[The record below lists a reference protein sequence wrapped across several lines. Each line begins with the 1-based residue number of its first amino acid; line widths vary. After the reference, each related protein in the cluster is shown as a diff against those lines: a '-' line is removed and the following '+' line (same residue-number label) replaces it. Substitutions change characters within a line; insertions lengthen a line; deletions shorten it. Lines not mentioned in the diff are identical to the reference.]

1 MKLPR
6 VECPSCT
13 RSIAAGM
20 VAGRLS
26 KGRIWRHD
34 APDER
39 RDAHG
44 HLLSCAGSLEIVD
57 LPYGQMEFPIPEP
70 EAEAAAADELA
81 DAMALF

>member
-13 RSIAAGM
+13 RQIAAGL

-34 APDER
+34 APDAR

-57 LPYGQMEFPIPEP
+57 LPYGQMEIAIEEP
-70 EAEAAAADELA
+70 EAVPEEE
-81 DAMALF
+81 AMALF

>member
-13 RSIAAGM
+13 RTIAAGM

-34 APDER
+34 APESR
-39 RDAHG
+39 RDAEG

-57 LPYGQMEFPIPEP
+57 LPYGQMEFPVAEPEP
-70 EAEAAAADELA
+70 DAAPA

>member
-1 MKLPR
+1 MMKLPR

-34 APDER
+34 APDTR
-39 RDAHG
+39 RDTTG

-57 LPYGQMEFPIPEP
+57 LPYGQMEIPISEPEP
-70 EAEAAAADELA
+70 QPEPA

>member
-34 APDER
+34 APNAR
-39 RDAHG
+39 RDADG

-57 LPYGQMEFPIPEP
+57 LPYGQIEI
-70 EAEAAAADELA
+70 EAEVPATVTADA

>member
-6 VECPSCT
+6 VKCPSCT

-34 APDER
+34 APDAR
-39 RDAHG
+39 RDADG

-57 LPYGQMEFPIPEP
+57 LPYGQMEIEV
-70 EAEAAAADELA
+70 EAEAPVTVPD

>member
-34 APDER
+34 APDAR
-39 RDAHG
+39 RDADG
-44 HLLSCAGSLEIVD
+44 HLLSCAGSLKIVD
-57 LPYGQMEFPIPEP
+57 LPYGQMEIEIGEP
-70 EAEAAAADELA
+70 ETETAPA

>member
-1 MKLPR
+1 MMKLTR

-20 VAGRLS
+20 VAGRLG

-34 APDER
+34 APDAR
-39 RDAHG
+39 RDSEG

-57 LPYGQMEFPIPEP
+57 LTYGQMEIAVGQPETD
-70 EAEAAAADELA
+70 AEPAVAI
-81 DAMALF
+81 ALF

>member
-13 RSIAAGM
+13 RSIAAEP

-34 APDER
+34 APDAR
-39 RDAHG
+39 RDADG

-57 LPYGQMEFPIPEP
+57 LPYGQLEIEI
-70 EAEAAAADELA
+70 EAEGSAMLPD

>member
-6 VECPSCT
+6 VECPSCA

-34 APDER
+34 APDAR
-39 RDAHG
+39 RDADG

-57 LPYGQMEFPIPEP
+57 LPYGQMEIPVDTPGETP
-70 EAEAAAADELA
+70 APDTADEP
-81 DAMALF
+81 ALFLI